1 MFFRIYTTFLFAALG
16 AVLGSFLNCAAMRY
30 GKGETVPRGRSH
42 CPKCGHI
49 LGAAE
54 LVPIFSYLALGGRCK
69 ECHEK
74 ILVRYPLTELIGAA
88 SFAGLYLRFGLTLYT
103 AELAVLFSVL
113 LLLALIDF
121 DTMLLP
127 VPPMILA
134 CAGFFVFLP
143 AHENWK
149 QRLMEGGLTAIV
161 VFAVLL
167 ALALVMDRILKRE
180 SLGGGDLKLMA
191 LSALYL
197 GPMRTILMLEVSCVL
212 ALLFAAVTGAFK
224 KRFPFGPSIC
234 MGTALTLLFGD
245 PVIALLFPA
254 L

>member
-1 MFFRIYTTFLFAALG
+1 MFFRIYATFLSAVLG

-30 GKGETVPRGRSH
+30 GKGEAVPQGRSR
-42 CPKCGHI
+42 CPKCGHT
-49 LGAAE
+49 LGPAE
-54 LVPIFSYLALGGRCK
+54 LVPVFSYLALGGRCK
-69 ECHEK
+69 VCREK
-74 ILVRYPLTELIGAA
+74 ISVRYPVTELTGAA
-88 SFAGLYLRFGLTLYT
+88 AYAGLYLRFGLSWYT
-103 AELAVLFSVL
+103 AELAVLFAVL
-113 LLLALIDF
+113 LLLALIDY

-127 VPPMILA
+127 GPPMLLA

-143 AHENWK
+143 AHENWRK
-149 QRLMEGGLTAIV
+149 RLLEGGLTALA
-161 VFAVLL
+161 VFAALL
-167 ALALVMDRILKRE
+167 ALALIMDRILKRE

-197 GPMRTILMLEVSCVL
+197 GPMRTILMLQVSCVL
-212 ALLFAAVTGAFK
+212 ALLFAAATGAFG

-245 PVIALLFPA
+245 PVVAVFFPM